1 MGHLDRP
8 AVWRLGAL
16 VLVALSALAC
26 SATPAPAG
34 YPNPISTITAPA
46 PGASARAPEPSS
58 AAACASGVLQALSVD
73 QRIGQLMFMG
83 LAGNQ
88 VGTAE
93 RAAIRDESVGSVWYT
108 VLSSAPQSSVA
119 ATSADVQTLAP
130 VASAGRLRLFVA
142 ANQEGGQIDQ
152 FHGPGF
158 SPMPS
163 AATQGSEPPSQLE
176 GDASNW
182 GRQLIGAGINLE
194 VAPVMDTVPPGTD
207 ASNAPIGALDREFGH
222 DPSTVTAHGVAF
234 IRGMQGAGEAVT
246 AKHFPGLGRVTGNT
260 DFAASS
266 VDSVTNADDP
276 YLQPFADAIG
286 AGTDMV
292 MVSTALY
299 TRIDP
304 ARLAAFSPAVI
315 GLLRD
320 RYHFTGVIVSDD
332 LGAAASVQA
341 ISPGQRAVDFI
352 AAGGDLITVKYASQ
366 VPLMTAA
373 LRARAQA
380 DPAFRQ
386 RVDEAAL
393 HVLEAKSRHGLLCA

>member
-1 MGHLDRP
+1 MDHVDRS
-8 AVWRLGAL
+8 AGWRLGAL
-16 VLVALSALAC
+16 VQVALSALAC
-26 SATPAPAG
+26 SATPAPG
-34 YPNPISTITAPA
+34 GFPDPISTVAAPA
-46 PGASARAPEPSS
+46 PGASAPVPEGSS
-58 AAACASGVLQALSVD
+58 SAACASGVLQALSVD

-93 RAAIRDESVGSVWYT
+93 RAAIRDQSVGSVWYT
-108 VLSSAPQSSVA
+108 ELSSAPQSSVA

-130 VASAGRLRLFVA
+130 LATAGRLGLFVA

-163 AATQGSEPPSQLE
+163 AVTQGSEAPSQLE
-176 GDASNW
+176 ADASNW
-182 GRQLIGAGINLE
+182 GRQLMAAGINLE

-234 IRGMQGAGEAVT
+234 MHGMQSAGEAVT

-260 DFAASS
+260 DFASSS
-266 VDSVTNADDP
+266 VDSVTNADDA
-276 YLQPFADAIG
+276 YLRPFAEAIG

-304 ARLAAFSPAVI
+304 LRLAAFSP
-315 GLLRD
+315 
-320 RYHFTGVIVSDD
+320 
-332 LGAAASVQA
+332 
-341 ISPGQRAVDFI
+341 
-352 AAGGDLITVKYASQ
+352 TV
-366 VPLMTAA
+366 V
-373 LRARAQA
+373 
-380 DPAFRQ
+380 
-386 RVDEAAL
+386 
-393 HVLEAKSRHGLLCA
+393 G